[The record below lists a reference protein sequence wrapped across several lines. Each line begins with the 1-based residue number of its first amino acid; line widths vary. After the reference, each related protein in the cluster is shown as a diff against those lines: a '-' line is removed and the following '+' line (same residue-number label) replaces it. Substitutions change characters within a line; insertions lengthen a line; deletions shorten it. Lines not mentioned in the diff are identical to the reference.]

1 VRGFWLPALTALSL
15 AACFPLYPG
24 PSDDYDVKFA
34 SDYWRGATLRPED
47 LTLEQVYSVHR
58 YGLNKRHPATSLSS
72 EFARR
77 GAEAAPFLRA
87 KLEQQQSFS
96 QVGSIFEAF
105 KAMQEAGTY
114 DVRSD
119 PSLVALIQR
128 SAAAYDD
135 DPHHTLEDM
144 ADELETGTRVPT
156 WFQPYWRGMLQGRGK
171 DYDDEFAE
179 DYCKRCDYREY
190 VAGLGPLSVE
200 QLYSLQRYEGETKM
214 FGRNIDHAMARRGA
228 AAIPF
233 LKRKLAGPGSD
244 VMVWTIMSTLEV
256 MRDLGTYDVTG
267 DAELMRLTE
276 TAVQRVAPDP
286 GPLSVQLER
295 LKTGARMRDLG
306 EKLPVMGG

>member
-1 VRGFWLPALTALSL
+1 MRGIWLPALAAFSL
-15 AACFPLYPG
+15 ASCFPLYPG
-24 PSDDYDVKFA
+24 PSGDYDVAFA

-47 LTLEQVYSVHR
+47 LSLEQVYSVHR

-87 KLEQQQSFS
+87 KLEQQQSFG
-96 QVGSIFEAF
+96 QVGSILEAF
-105 KAMQEAGTY
+105 KAMQEAGSY

-128 SAAAYDD
+128 SAAAYE
-135 DPHHTLEDM
+135 DPYHTLEDM
-144 ADELETGTRVPT
+144 ADELETGARVPT
-156 WFQPYWRGMLQGRGK
+156 WFQPYWRGMLEGRGD

-190 VAGLGPLSVE
+190 VAGLGSLSID

-214 FGRNIDHAMARRGA
+214 LGRNIDHVMARRGA

-233 LKRKLAGPGSD
+233 LKQKLARPGSD
-244 VMVWTIMSTLEV
+244 VMLWTIMSTLEL

-267 DAELMRLTE
+267 DAELMRLGE
-276 TAVQRVAPDP
+276 AAVQRVAPDL

-295 LKTGARMRDLG
+295 LKTGTRMRGLG